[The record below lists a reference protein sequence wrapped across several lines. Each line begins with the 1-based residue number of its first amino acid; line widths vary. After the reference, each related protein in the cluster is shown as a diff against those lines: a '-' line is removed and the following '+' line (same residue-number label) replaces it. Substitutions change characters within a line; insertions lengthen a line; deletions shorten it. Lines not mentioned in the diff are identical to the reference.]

1 MSAANYDNSDNNNI
15 MYSSI
20 MNSSDNLNADAA
32 GDVEDVANS
41 ATIGFWDSIT
51 DERVNEFYL
60 LRGGPSI
67 IIGVVSVYL
76 YFVLSLG
83 PKLMAKSEP
92 FKLNKILL
100 IYNVS
105 MAVANL
111 WLFVQGL
118 FVSNYGLD
126 TWGCGKFGGDIRLSP
141 SRGIYLGYLFFLTKL
156 IELLDT
162 VFFVLR
168 KKKEQVTFLHVFHHS
183 IVPIFCW
190 IGIKLAPGGPNG
202 FFPLVNSF
210 IHVIMYSYYALT
222 TFGPR
227 VQPYL
232 WWKKYLTRLQMIQ
245 FILVMINAFKTFMS
259 QDCKF
264 PLLFSYLQATVAS
277 AFLILFGMFY
287 RDAYLK
293 KQKKDKQMRL
303 ATKLKLEQDE
313 REEEKNQQQQQRHR
327 QSQKVEPIRRRTTL
341 SDDKLIDEPAA
352 VAPPGATIK
361 TSKLCNGT
369 SASQELSAADSN
381 CDTVRRANGALK
393 WQTNHKQQPNTLVV

>member
-1 MSAANYDNSDNNNI
+1 MHSSSTINSSDILTDVNGEAQARTSMADGGYTANSDN
-15 MYSSI
+15 
-20 MNSSDNLNADAA
+20 
-32 GDVEDVANS
+32 
-41 ATIGFWDSIT
+41 FWDRIT

-60 LRGGPSI
+60 LRGGPSYI
-67 IIGVVSVYL
+67 IAVVSLYL

-83 PKLMAKSEP
+83 PKLMAQRAEP
-92 FKLNKILL
+92 FKLNKLL
-100 IYNVS
+100 LLYN
-105 MAVANL
+105 MGMTFANL
-111 WLFVQGL
+111 WLFIQGL
-118 FVSNYGLD
+118 LVSNYGLD

-141 SRGIYLGYLFFLTKL
+141 RRGIYLGYLFFLTKL

-245 FILVMINAFKTFMS
+245 FVLVMINAAKTFMS

-264 PLLFSYLQATVAS
+264 PLLFSYLQAVVAC
-277 AFLILFGMFY
+277 AFLVLFAMFY

-293 KQKKDKQMRL
+293 KQKMNNELRIAAKKLRVDRDKKEDGALSVKAVPLDCDKVFQSTSNGL
-303 ATKLKLEQDE
+303 QLE
-313 REEEKNQQQQQRHR
+313 NHCR
-327 QSQKVEPIRRRTTL
+327 Q
-341 SDDKLIDEPAA
+341 
-352 VAPPGATIK
+352 
-361 TSKLCNGT
+361 
-369 SASQELSAADSN
+369 
-381 CDTVRRANGALK
+381 TVRRANGTAK
-393 WQTNHKQQPNTLVV
+393 AMAVSKVI

>member
-1 MSAANYDNSDNNNI
+1 MTSAGI
-15 MYSSI
+15 MYSTSTTI
-20 MNSSDNLNADAA
+20 NSSDNPSGSSSA
-32 GDVEDVANS
+32 GSTRPVGAYIASD
-41 ATIGFWDSIT
+41 GFWDSIT

-60 LRGGPSI
+60 LRGGPSYI
-67 IIGVVSVYL
+67 IAVVSIYL

-83 PKLMAKSEP
+83 PRLMAKRAEP
-92 FKLNKILL
+92 FKLNKLL
-100 IYNVS
+100 LLYN
-105 MAVANL
+105 MGMTLANL
-111 WLFVQGL
+111 WLFIQGL
-118 FVSNYGLD
+118 LVSNYGLD
-126 TWGCGKFGGDIRLSP
+126 TWGCGKFGGDIRQSP
-141 SRGIYLGYLFFLTKL
+141 RRGIYLGYLFFLTKL

-245 FILVMINAFKTFMS
+245 FVLVMINATKTFMS

-264 PLLFSYLQATVAS
+264 PLLFSYLQAAVAC
-277 AFLILFGMFY
+277 AFLVLFAMFY
-287 RDAYLK
+287 RDAYYK
-293 KQKKDKQMRL
+293 KQSRIAAGKKRQLDAKD
-303 ATKLKLEQDE
+303 ANCAALKEEEVTCNKMQPTANGLLEQASCG
-313 REEEKNQQQQQRHR
+313 
-327 QSQKVEPIRRRTTL
+327 QSVRRTNGIA
-341 SDDKLIDEPAA
+341 K
-352 VAPPGATIK
+352 VATNIK
-361 TSKLCNGT
+361 T
-369 SASQELSAADSN
+369 
-381 CDTVRRANGALK
+381 V
-393 WQTNHKQQPNTLVV
+393 

>member
-1 MSAANYDNSDNNNI
+1 MLPMD
-15 MYSSI
+15 
-20 MNSSDNLNADAA
+20 MNSSDSGGSGPKELD
-32 GDVEDVANS
+32 
-41 ATIGFWDSIT
+41 FWDGIT

-67 IIGVVSVYL
+67 ILTLVGAYL

-83 PKLMAKSEP
+83 PKLMSKHEP

-100 IYNVS
+100 FYNLA
-105 MAVANL
+105 MAGANL
-111 WLFVQGL
+111 WLFIQGL
-118 FVSNYGLD
+118 LVSNYGLD
-126 TWGCGKFGGDIRLSP
+126 TLGCGKFGGDIRKSP
-141 SRGIYLGYLFFLTKL
+141 RRGIFLGYLFFLTKL

-227 VQPYL
+227 VQAYL
-232 WWKKYLTRLQMIQ
+232 WWKKYLTRLQMLQ
-245 FILVMINAFKTFMS
+245 FILVMVNALKTFLS

-264 PLLFSYLQATVAS
+264 PLLFSYLQASVAC
-277 AFLILFGMFY
+277 AFLILFYMFY
-287 RDAYLK
+287 QDAYRRKQKQINALK
-293 KQKKDKQMRL
+293 KNND
-303 ATKLKLEQDE
+303 KLKDDMERMKRLNDNFNNNNTTSDSGSVSAKQTDISEFDDQFDE
-313 REEEKNQQQQQRHR
+313 RLNGIKSRTTRANGKPNGMHHHQQQQ
-327 QSQKVEPIRRRTTL
+327 S
-341 SDDKLIDEPAA
+341 
-352 VAPPGATIK
+352 AT
-361 TSKLCNGT
+361 NG
-369 SASQELSAADSN
+369 E
-381 CDTVRRANGALK
+381 TVRRISSSSNGTKPIVNVKL
-393 WQTNHKQQPNTLVV
+393 L